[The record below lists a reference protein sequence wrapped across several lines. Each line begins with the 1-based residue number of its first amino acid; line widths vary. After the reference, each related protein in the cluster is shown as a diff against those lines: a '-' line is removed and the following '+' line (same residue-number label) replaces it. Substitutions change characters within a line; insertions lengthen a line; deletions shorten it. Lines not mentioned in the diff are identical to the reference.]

1 MSEYDAKEP
10 TQLGLRKRFKNS
22 MTIKSV
28 FTQGFTRPSFNPA
41 NDLPDLT
48 GKVAIVTGAST
59 GLGKET
65 ARELA
70 RKGAQVFC
78 IGRTV
83 EKTKAAIDEIIK
95 ETGNDKVSFIHGD
108 FMDLNSVCL
117 KYLIIG

>member
-1 MSEYDAKEP
+1 
-10 TQLGLRKRFKNS
+10 
-22 MTIKSV
+22 MTLTSV
-28 FTQGFTRPSFNPA
+28 FKQAFSRPSFNPST
-41 NDLPDLT
+41 DLPDLT

-83 EKTKAAIDEIIK
+83 EKTMAAIDEIVK
-95 ETGNDKVSFIHGD
+95 ETGNKKVEFIQGD
-108 FMDLNSVCL
+108 FMDLKSVIEL
-117 KYLIIG
+117 V

>member
-1 MSEYDAKEP
+1 MTLTSVL
-10 TQLGLRKRFKNS
+10 TQAF
-22 MTIKSV
+22 
-28 FTQGFTRPSFNPA
+28 FRPSFSPSK
-41 NDLPDLT
+41 DLPDLK
-48 GKVAIVTGAST
+48 GKVAIVTGASA

-95 ETGNDKVSFIHGD
+95 ETGNNQVMFIHGD
-108 FMDLNSVCL
+108 FMDLNSVFMIDLPHRL
-117 KYLIIG
+117 KRPQVNFWIRNCHCIF